1 MARRVVFLE
10 SLHGIESLFTRGLRS
25 GAMAEGWEVEVL
37 FLRGVDKAPLPEAE
51 LRRRLQALRPD
62 RICFLMDAPLAC
74 PTLWDDPV
82 LRAIPKASFWFDD
95 FLRSAETLR
104 SPGVW
109 KQWQLEAGVRVFFHD
124 GHWREA
130 WEKHA
135 GGAAHPIALSADA
148 AIALQP
154 GESFYP
160 ELADHAV
167 MIGTIPALDSLE
179 AEAAAFAPSIRQ
191 WIARTVEAMETA
203 PWPIRAYDLADDTL
217 RTLSAKGQAVIG
229 RWLEDP
235 AARALANLHIWRLG
249 KRAARLRGL
258 RALAQRVPVAVL
270 SGHGQERFAQEE
282 ELRREIAPAHGF
294 AFRDTTGLPAAQW
307 GGLFRSGR
315 LQVQWVDPQ
324 SIESGAPFRLFETAA
339 AGVALLSDARPGFP
353 ALFAPDREMFY
364 APNEMALAERAA
376 ELMAGRAEVL
386 EITGQRA
393 REAFL
398 SRHTWAHRWRE
409 IGAKMSA
416 AAGS

>member
-1 MARRVVFLE
+1 MGRRVVFLE
-10 SLHGIESLFTRGLRS
+10 SLHGVESLFTRGLRA
-25 GAMAEGWEVEVL
+25 GAKAEGWEVEVL
-37 FLRGVDKAPLPEAE
+37 FLRGPDKLPLPEGE
-51 LRRRLQALRPD
+51 LRRRLHALRPE
-62 RICFLMDAPLAC
+62 RICFLMDAPLAW
-74 PTLWDDPV
+74 PTLWDDPA
-82 LRAIPKASFWFDD
+82 LRGVPKASFWFDD

-104 SPGVW
+104 APGVW
-109 KQWQLEAGVRVFFHD
+109 TEWQREAGVRVFFHD

-130 WEKHA
+130 WETHT
-135 GGAAHPIALSADA
+135 GGEARPIDLSADA
-148 AIALQP
+148 AIAAGT
-154 GESFYP
+154 GEPLYP
-160 ELADHAV
+160 ELTDCAV

-179 AEAAAFAPSIRQ
+179 TEAEAFAPSVRQ

-203 PWPIRAYDLADDTL
+203 PWPIEAYRLAEEIL
-217 RTLSAKGQAVIG
+217 QALSAKEQAVIG
-229 RWLEDP
+229 RWLADP
-235 AARALANLHIWRLG
+235 TARALANHHIWRRG

-282 ELRREIAPAHGF
+282 ELRREVAPAHRF
-294 AFRDTTGLPAAQW
+294 VFRDTTGLPAAQW

-364 APNEMALAERAA
+364 APDEAALAERAA
-376 ELMAGRAEVL
+376 ALMAGPPEALAAVGE
-386 EITGQRA
+386 RA

-409 IGAKMSA
+409 IGAGI
-416 AAGS
+416 GS